1 MFWSDSTHLA
11 NFGNAKL
18 WPIYMLFGNLS
29 KYIRA
34 KPNSGAEHHVA
45 YIPSLPDSVQDLLST
60 FHAKW
65 STQKGEVLTHCRR
78 ELMHAVWKHLLDD
91 EFLHA
96 YKYGIVIRCA
106 DGVDRRVYPRLFT
119 YSADYPEKV
128 LLATIRDG
136 GLCPCPRCLIPKT
149 ELHRMGFARDMSA
162 RISKARQYLGKAVR
176 TARGFIYKNAFG
188 IGSEKVNG
196 LLKETSSVPTINA
209 FIDRLGD
216 DFNLHQMPV
225 VDFMHEFELGVWK
238 NLFTHLIRLLY
249 AQPNGQELVN
259 ELDRRYRQMPR
270 FGVDTIRRFATNAS
284 EMKKLAAR
292 DFEDLL
298 QCAIPAFDGLF
309 PGEHNTRVLKL
320 LFRMAEWHT
329 FAKLR
334 MHTDPTLEHLKRL
347 TPEIGR
353 LVREFKNT
361 TCVEF
366 ETFELP
372 REVAARGRQ
381 EQRAANAKAAA
392 AGGATPAAPAPA
404 KPSKKTKTLNLN
416 IYKWH
421 AMGDYVPAILLFG
434 PTDGFSTQLGESL
447 HRLLKRL
454 YQLTNKRDH
463 TAQIARRYI
472 RLTRAR
478 LSAWVA
484 DKKLQRKAKAIAGKK
499 SLKPPVRHMRHAHI
513 PIQDDPFGM
522 TDLAMHHCISA
533 VRRAPLDIYKSFGST
548 NKDPA
553 AADFIPKLKDHLL
566 GRLLGRDFDGDTHE
580 EFTPDDRNTV
590 RIVGNKIYA
599 TKIMRVNYTTYD
611 VRRDQDV
618 LNPNAQSFVMMR
630 TAEKQAGAHPYWY
643 AQVLGVFN
651 ATVFHYPSGDAGPG
665 PSTIIEFLWVR
676 WLGDEPGYRPSIKK
690 ARLPKVGFVAEGDP
704 YAFGFL
710 DPAHVVRASHLI
722 PQFSGGRTNDLL
734 ATEEPTAARGPHRYR
749 RLDQLLCKHFR

>member
-1 MFWSDSTHLA
+1 MCDTC
-11 NFGNAKL
+11 
-18 WPIYMLFGNLS
+18 
-29 KYIRA
+29 
-34 KPNSGAEHHVA
+34 VA
-45 YIPSLPDSVQDLLST
+45 SAPWCVAI
-60 FHAKW
+60 
-65 STQKGEVLTHCRR
+65 
-78 ELMHAVWKHLLDD
+78 AV
-91 EFLHA
+91 
-96 YKYGIVIRCA
+96 C
-106 DGVDRRVYPRLFT
+106 
-119 YSADYPEKV
+119 
-128 LLATIRDG
+128 
-136 GLCPCPRCLIPKT
+136 
-149 ELHRMGFARDMSA
+149 
-162 RISKARQYLGKAVR
+162 R
-176 TARGFIYKNAFG
+176 TAVSGIY
-188 IGSEKVNG
+188 S
-196 LLKETSSVPTINA
+196 
-209 FIDRLGD
+209 
-216 DFNLHQMPV
+216 
-225 VDFMHEFELGVWK
+225 
-238 NLFTHLIRLLY
+238 
-249 AQPNGQELVN
+249 ELVN
-259 ELDRRYRQMPR
+259 ELDRRYRQIPR

-309 PGEHNTRVLKL
+309 PGEHNERVLKL
-320 LFRMAEWHT
+320 LFRMAEWHS

-361 TCVEF
+361 TCTEF

-392 AGGATPAAPAPA
+392 AGGSAPAPAAPTTA
-404 KPSKKTKTLNLN
+404 KPSKKAKSLNLN

-472 RLTRAR
+472 RLARTR

-484 DKKLQRKAKAIAGKK
+484 DDKLRRKLKAKATGGKTP
-499 SLKPPVRHMRHAHI
+499 LKPPVRHMRHVWHI

-522 TDLAMHHCISA
+522 IDLNIHHCISA
-533 VRRAPLDIYKSFGST
+533 VRRAPLDIFKCFGST

-553 AADFIPKLKDHLL
+553 AVDFISKLQDHLL
-566 GRLLGRDFDGDTHE
+566 GRLLRRDFDGDTHE
-580 EFTPDDRNTV
+580 EFTADDRNTV

-630 TAEKQAGAHPYWY
+630 TGEKQAGAHPYWY

-651 ATVFHYPSGDAGPG
+651 ATVFHYPAGDAGPS
-665 PSTIIEFLWVR
+665 PPTIMEFLWVR
-676 WLGDEPGYRPSIKK
+676 WLGDEPGYRASIKK
-690 ARLPKVGFVAEGDP
+690 ARLPKVGFVAESDP

-722 PQFSGGRTNDLL
+722 PQFSGAQTTYLQQKN
-734 ATEEPTAARGPHRYR
+734 PPPRGPPPIQRTGQTTTFADRDMLMRYLGGGIGH
-749 RLDQLLCKHFR
+749 LDVEPLSGTDIDVLEDEEDTTGDSPQSDGSDGDRDSDRESDSDSSSSEEDEDHLPALGDDEEEGVMPPDDDEMDVDGDGYAAF